1 MIKNRM
7 SAAVL
12 IMSGNFILVA
22 TTTLILAYTGRI
34 EYLSI
39 LGLSAGVTIFTA
51 SGIKPTILGKKLIK
65 NEWLFP
71 IFLTAGGT
79 VLAAEIAA
87 LLIAFQGITPALY
100 TVSTI
105 IANSALLL
113 GSDILLEIPP
123 EKTIQPEIL
132 TEENLVIDHLRY

>member
-22 TTTLILAYTGRI
+22 ATTLILTYTGRI

-39 LGLSAGVTIFTA
+39 LALSAGVTIFTA
-51 SGIKPTILGKKLIK
+51 SGIKPAILGKKLVR
-65 NEWLFP
+65 NEWLSP

-87 LLIAFQGITPALY
+87 LLIAFQGILPILY
-100 TVSTI
+100 TVSTMV
-105 IANSALLL
+105 ASSALLL
-113 GSDILLEIPP
+113 GSDILLEITP
-123 EKTIQPEIL
+123 EKTIQPEIFA
-132 TEENLVIDHLRY
+132 EEKLVIDHLRY